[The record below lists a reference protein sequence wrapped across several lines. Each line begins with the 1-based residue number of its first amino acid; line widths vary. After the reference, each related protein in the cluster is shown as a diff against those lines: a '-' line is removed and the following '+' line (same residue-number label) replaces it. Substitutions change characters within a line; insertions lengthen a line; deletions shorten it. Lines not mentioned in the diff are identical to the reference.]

1 MRRSQKIL
9 LGIFFTGVLLCG
21 VGTGVAIGEY
31 ASMTYLGERELGEDL
46 RETKSIDYTFDPS
59 LGVLQVRTP
68 YFGYRWENQ
77 AELEEDPAVPE
88 NTVRFEVTYIP
99 ETMDLFVREE
109 LELIDDIKRQPQNEP
124 QVQGYIWLDWQHYD
138 ATKLLI
144 REKDR
149 IIADLKNHSFAS
161 YRTNPLEKV
170 VIKVNPATAEF
181 VRLEE

>member
-9 LGIFFTGVLLCG
+9 LGIFFAGVLLCG

-31 ASMTYLGERELGEDL
+31 ASMTYLGERQLGAELQ
-46 RETKSIDYTFDPS
+46 ETKNLDYTFDPA
-59 LGVLQVRTP
+59 LGVLQVRP
-68 YFGYRWENQ
+68 FYSGYHWGSQ
-77 AELEEDPAVPE
+77 AEIKEDPAVPE

-109 LELIDDIKRQPQNEP
+109 LRDDISEQSQDEP
-124 QVQGYIWLDWQHYD
+124 QMQGYIWLDWQNYD
-138 ATKLLI
+138 AVGLLI

-149 IIADLKNHSFAS
+149 VIADLKNHSFAS
-161 YRTNPLEKV
+161 YRTNLIEEV